1 MLLVQD
7 TFLLLNIMRLSH
19 VMELEEP
26 ASQSLHALQ
35 QILSLKSLH
44 KSPVEDKCSSP
55 SWGKS
60 RFV

>member
-7 TFLLLNIMRLSH
+7 TFLLLNIVRLSH
-19 VMELEEP
+19 VMKLQEP
-26 ASQSLHALQ
+26 TSQSLHALQ

-44 KSPVEDKCSSP
+44 KSPVEDKYGSP

-60 RFV
+60 RSV